1 MKKEAKKVETATKS
15 TKVRKYKKVLAKGTV
30 FVPGEGTV
38 VDHVIVSVDGNAT
51 ITYHKETK

>member
-38 VDHVIVSVDGNAT
+38 VDQVIVSVDGNAT
-51 ITYHKETK
+51 ITYH

>member
-1 MKKEAKKVETATKS
+1 MKKEAKKIEPAAKPAR
-15 TKVRKYKKVLAKGTV
+15 VRKYKKVLAKGTV

-38 VDHVIVSVDGNAT
+38 VDQVIVSVDGNAT